1 MRDQAF
7 CMFGEEIA
15 GARFDADTANI
26 KAIGI
31 LEAGKARVGVAGGF
45 WFGVGV
51 AGAGTL

>member
-1 MRDQAF
+1 
-7 CMFGEEIA
+7 MFGEEIA

-31 LEAGKARVGVAGGF
+31 PAAGESRVGVAGGF
-45 WFGVGV
+45 RFGVGV